1 MLARLRE
8 GDVCADS
15 RGIYHKVQVEL
26 TYNSS
31 LMEGSGLTHD
41 QPRLIFEASTI
52 GSEGESVRVDDVIEA
67 SNHFRCVDYIIGHA
81 GDALSEALLKDP
93 HRILKASTSDSGRDW
108 FAVGD
113 YKLLPNE
120 AGGHETTASEDV
132 AREVR
137 GLISSYEANRA
148 PTLEDIVSFHVSFER
163 IHPFQDGNGR
173 VGRLVMFKECLR
185 HGITPVV
192 ITDDT
197 KLFYYRG
204 LSRWDK
210 ERGWLMGTC
219 LSAQDSFK
227 GWLDYLRIPYADRGC
242 SELVARSVISAAPP
256 PASQTVGTKAPTAR
270 RPRQRR
276 PPYRC

>member
-1 MLARLRE
+1 MR
-8 GDVCADS
+8 
-15 RGIYHKVQVEL
+15 VEL

-52 GSEGESVRVDDVIEA
+52 GSEGESVRVDNVIGA
-67 SNHFRCVDYIIGHA
+67 SNHFRCIDYIIGHA

-93 HRILKASTSDSGRDW
+93 HRILKASTSDADRDW

-120 AGGHETTASEDV
+120 AGGHETTAPEDV

-148 PTLEDIVSFHVSFER
+148 PTLEDIVSFHVSLER

-173 VGRLVMFKECLR
+173 VGRLVMFKECLH

-210 ERGWLMGTC
+210 ERRWLMDTR
-219 LSAQDSFK
+219 LSAQDTFK

-256 PASQTVGTKAPTAR
+256 PASRTVDTKAPTAR
-270 RPRQRR
+270 RLRQRR
-276 PPYRC
+276 PPYRR